1 MGGEALGS
9 RPDVDDA
16 VSQMIFLAPVV
27 VVVVRIVVALG
38 CVYAWGGRVAGLW
51 VLS

>member
-38 CVYAWGGRVAGLW
+38 CVYAWGG
-51 VLS
+51 